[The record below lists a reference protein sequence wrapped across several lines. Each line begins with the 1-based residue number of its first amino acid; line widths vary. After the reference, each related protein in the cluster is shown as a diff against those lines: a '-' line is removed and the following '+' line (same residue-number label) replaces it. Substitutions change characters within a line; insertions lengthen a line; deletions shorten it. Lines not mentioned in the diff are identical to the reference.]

1 MVRRA
6 HHDTLVTT
14 PIFTAV
20 CTDVKKL
27 TSDVYEVRFE
37 KPKDLTFTAGQ
48 YLLFQVPLLE
58 NPSDIQPRAY
68 SIASAPEED
77 DLLFIIKLTP
87 GGRFSRFLTDEL
99 KPGTSMQMQGPIGR
113 FVLKDDAEPLLFV
126 ATSTGI
132 APFRS
137 MIVSMMKKEDSR
149 TVDLL
154 FGVRSEADRFWM
166 EELEK
171 LSELHPKFSYE
182 VTLSQPSSSWTGLK
196 GRVQEVLQNLYPEGI
211 AGMNLYA
218 CGNPGMTLELKKLSL
233 EVLGMQKDHVH
244 VEGYV

>member
-1 MVRRA
+1 
-6 HHDTLVTT
+6 
-14 PIFTAV
+14 
-20 CTDVKKL
+20 
-27 TSDVYEVRFE
+27 VYEVRFE
-37 KPKDLTFTAGQ
+37 KPKDLSFIAGQ

-58 NPSDIQPRAY
+58 HPSDIQPRAY

-77 DLLFIIKLTP
+77 DLLFVIKLIP

-99 KPGTSMQMQGPIGR
+99 KPGVTMQMQGPIGR
-113 FVLKDDAEPLLFV
+113 FVLHDDSAPLLFV

-137 MIVSMMKKEDSR
+137 MIVSMMHKKDPR

-154 FGVRSEADRFWM
+154 FGVRSEADQFWM

-171 LSELHPKFSYE
+171 LSVLHPTFSYE
-182 VTLSQPSSSWTGLK
+182 LTLSQPSSGWTGLK
-196 GRVQEVLQNLYPEGI
+196 GRVQEVLPSI
-211 AGMNLYA
+211 ISDVSSSRLYA
-218 CGNPGMTLELKKLSL
+218 CGNPGMTLELKKMAI
-233 EVLGMQKDHVH
+233 EKWGMKKENVH